1 MSSSSSKKKRS
12 SGGSDAFA
20 LMMGKGATTKGT
32 GSGSK
37 KRRRA
42 TTSASAAASSTS
54 PMGTGSG
61 SRYIE
66 CPACLRNVI
75 FERLNAHLDSGC
87 ISNLPSPPRKK
98 SSDAVATSTASDE
111 PIGDASGHDTA
122 NTGTDAT
129 TSLIPEED
137 TGIHGE
143 SHGPKSSE
151 PSSSLAGTEQH
162 EGKQS
167 PNKNHLISQS
177 KANSETSP
185 SLSATNPPTMS
196 PAPTDAPKTPIL
208 AKNDNNPKA
217 ETDSIKRNVSES
229 TKSKS
234 ERKIKMTKD
243 NSNAGG
249 GIFAKMMARS
259 QEVFATKSLVTHY
272 FHLHDAN
279 GKVTWTDTKRNC
291 NRGGI
296 NSYWGDD
303 TSADPDATMQGGD
316 DISGGGA
323 PFISG
328 ESTNEYLKSVFS
340 ETIRIRP
347 IKAKQCVDM
356 LTHDKDIDLVV
367 SSSVPSAALSK
378 ERGFGLVNRHSRLS
392 VPVLKSMLQ
401 KNIRRRRPLPAVR
414 VAMELADKSYGDLVR
429 RLPIMVLEDSI
440 LHPDFPLLVWLMVAE
455 SKGFKPTQP
464 LMIKL
469 MRMVFEI
476 ASCPIRDPLPPD
488 DESTEAF
495 VGGDE
500 TDADLTEALGQD
512 CEMMLRA
519 MLLRVSYGGMKCDT
533 EMLIR
538 YEHLWRK
545 RFHSQMEGPDIVALH
560 TQDPEALSQA
570 KSKDEA
576 GASISSKKMGAT
588 VRIALSGGDPIQVLW
603 SDLPAHSH
611 EKAAVQ
617 SGSHVP
623 NLIAARLEK
632 LSPSDAIHNG
642 VDFHCSAVLN
652 TVLSDGSIAA
662 AVAQRMD
669 GINVSKGG
677 EDMAEAVMNIAK
689 TCMWRYSSGV
699 NHKRDLSTMVD
710 GAASNKN
717 MDDDK
722 PLKALWDDLL
732 SKPAK
737 DYTSRYVSSRLIL

>member
-20 LMMGKGATTKGT
+20 LLMGRGGTTKGT

-42 TTSASAAASSTS
+42 TTSVTPASSTS
-54 PMGTGSG
+54 PLGATASG

-98 SSDAVATSTASDE
+98 PSDAVATSTTTGDE
-111 PIGDASGHDTA
+111 CMMDNTIDEGTA
-122 NTGTDAT
+122 ADAT
-129 TSLIPEED
+129 SNLED
-137 TGIHGE
+137 TGANCE
-143 SHGPKSSE
+143 SHDGAM
-151 PSSSLAGTEQH
+151 PSAKT
-162 EGKQS
+162 
-167 PNKNHLISQS
+167 P
-177 KANSETSP
+177 T
-185 SLSATNPPTMS
+185 PPT
-196 PAPTDAPKTPIL
+196 ADPKTPVS
-208 AKNDNNPKA
+208 AKAGNSQEAAFGP
-217 ETDSIKRNVSES
+217 IKDNVSSS
-229 TKSKS
+229 TSKS
-234 ERKIKMTKD
+234 EIKNK
-243 NSNAGG
+243 SNAGG
-249 GIFAKMMARS
+249 NSGGGVFAKMMARS
-259 QEVFATKSLVTHY
+259 QEVFATKSVVTHY
-272 FHLHDAN
+272 YHLHNIN
-279 GKVTWTDTKRNC
+279 GRVTWTDTKRNS
-291 NRGGI
+291 NRGGV
-296 NSYWGDD
+296 NSYWGDA
-303 TSADPDATMQGGD
+303 TSTDPDASMQGENNDG
-316 DISGGGA
+316 GGGA

-328 ESTNEYLKSVFS
+328 EATNEYLKSVFS
-340 ETIRIRP
+340 ETIRIRS
-347 IKAKQCVDM
+347 IKAKQNNDM
-356 LTHDKDIDLVV
+356 LTHGKDIDLVI

-378 ERGFGLVNRHSRLS
+378 ERGFGLVKRHSRLS

-455 SKGFKPTQP
+455 SKGFKPPQQ

-469 MRMVFEI
+469 MRIVFEI
-476 ASCPIRDPLPPD
+476 ASCPIKDPLPSD
-488 DESTEAF
+488 DEATED
-495 VGGDE
+495 VENCDE
-500 TDADLTEALGQD
+500 TDADLTDALGPD

-533 EMLIR
+533 EMLCR
-538 YEHLWRK
+538 YEQLWRK
-545 RFHSQMEGPDIVALH
+545 RFHAQMEGPDIAALH

-570 KSKDEA
+570 KSKDETGTYTSTKKIDA
-576 GASISSKKMGAT
+576 AVPIAS
-588 VRIALSGGDPIQVLW
+588 SGGDPVQVLW

-617 SGSHVP
+617 SESHVP
-623 NLIAARLEK
+623 NLVASRLEK

-642 VDFHCSAVLN
+642 VDFHCSSVLE
-652 TVLSDGSIAA
+652 TVLSDEGIVS

-669 GINVSKGG
+669 EIQVSRVG
-677 EDMAEAVMNIAK
+677 EDKAEAVMNIAK

-699 NHKRDLSTMVD
+699 NHKRDLSSMIGGNATD
-710 GAASNKN
+710 NGNSN
-717 MDDDK
+717 DK
-722 PLKALWDDLL
+722 QLKVLWDDLL

>member
-1 MSSSSSKKKRS
+1 MSSSSSKKKRNG
-12 SGGSDAFA
+12 GGSDAFA
-20 LMMGKGATTKGT
+20 LMMGRGGTTKGT

-37 KRRRA
+37 KRQRPN
-42 TTSASAAASSTS
+42 TSATSSTS

-98 SSDAVATSTASDE
+98 PSDAVVVSTASDE
-111 PIGDASGHDTA
+111 PICDGSGHDTA
-122 NTGTDAT
+122 STGADAT

-167 PNKNHLISQS
+167 PNKNNFISQS
-177 KANSETSP
+177 KANSATSP
-185 SLSATNPPTMS
+185 SLSATNPPTKS
-196 PAPTDAPKTPIL
+196 PAPTDGPKTPIL
-208 AKNDNNPKA
+208 AKNDNSPKA
-217 ETDSIKRNVSES
+217 KTDSIKRNVSES
-229 TKSKS
+229 TKGRSESKN
-234 ERKIKMTKD
+234 KMTKG

-249 GIFAKMMARS
+249 GVFAKMMARS
-259 QEVFATKSLVTHY
+259 QEVFATKSVVTHH
-272 FHLHDAN
+272 FHLHDTN
-279 GKVTWTDTKRNC
+279 GKVTWTDTKRKS
-291 NRGGI
+291 NRGGV
-296 NSYWGDD
+296 STYWGDD
-303 TSADPDATMQGGD
+303 TNADPDATMQGGND
-316 DISGGGA
+316 NGSGGA

-328 ESTNEYLKSVFS
+328 ESTNEYLKSAFS
-340 ETIRIRP
+340 ETIWIRP

-356 LTHDKDIDLVV
+356 LTHGKDIDLVV

-378 ERGFGLVNRHSRLS
+378 ERGFGLVSRHSRLS

-414 VAMELADKSYGDLVR
+414 VVMELADKSYGDLIR

-455 SKGFKPTQP
+455 SKGFKPPQP

-469 MRMVFEI
+469 MRIVFEI
-476 ASCPIRDPLPPD
+476 ASCPIKDPLPPD
-488 DESTEAF
+488 DESNKDGE
-495 VGGDE
+495 VEGGE

-570 KSKDEA
+570 KSKDEV
-576 GASISSKKMGAT
+576 GDYISSKKMDAT

-603 SDLPAHSH
+603 SDRPAHSH

-623 NLIAARLEK
+623 NLISARLEK
-632 LSPSDAIHNG
+632 LSPSDTIHNG
-642 VDFHCSAVLN
+642 VDFHCSAVLE
-652 TVLSDGSIAA
+652 TVLSDEGVAA

-669 GINVSKGG
+669 EINVTKGG
-677 EDMAEAVMNIAK
+677 EDMAETVMNVAK

-699 NHKRDLSTMVD
+699 NHKRDLSSMVD
-710 GAASNKN
+710 GTASNNN
-717 MDDDK
+717 MDGDK
-722 PLKALWDDLL
+722 QLKALWDDLL

-737 DYTSRYVSSRLIL
+737 DYTTRYVSSRLIL